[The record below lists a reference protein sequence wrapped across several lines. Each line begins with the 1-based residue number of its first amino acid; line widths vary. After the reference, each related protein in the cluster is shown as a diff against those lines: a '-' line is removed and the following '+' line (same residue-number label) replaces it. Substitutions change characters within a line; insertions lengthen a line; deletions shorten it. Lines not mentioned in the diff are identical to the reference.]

1 VTADPFNVRSRVH
14 EYGGGAYAVRDGV
27 VVFSDFTDN
36 RLYRVRDGRTTPLT
50 PVSDHRYADL
60 RLHPDRDLVLAVR
73 EDHSGDGEP
82 VTTIVGLEL
91 AGEGLGTV
99 LCSGADFYSDP
110 ELSDAGVL
118 AWTEWNHPAMPWDAT
133 VIRRGRLVGGAVV
146 DVVDVAGGPSES
158 AVHPRWAPGG
168 ELIFVSDRT
177 DWWNLYADRDGVTTP
192 LWPEASEFA
201 TPQWVFGEQPYVV
214 LDSSRL
220 LVSRISEG
228 VTSVSL
234 LDRSSQTLRPVLAS
248 GLYGPLTAAA
258 GRAAALIEDP
268 DRPARLALVDL
279 TTEAWTDVRHAGEQT
294 LSPDWVS
301 VPRAVSWPSTLDD
314 VPGEV
319 HGWYYRPTNPG
330 HSAPEGEL
338 PPLITVS
345 HGGPTSFSDTGFAVS
360 LQYWTSR
367 GFAVLDVNYRGST
380 GYGRP
385 YRDALRGTWGI
396 VDVADCAGGAAALAD
411 QGLADPRRLIVRGG
425 SAGGYTTLQAL
436 TTTDTFTAGISFYG
450 VADLESLARDTHK
463 FEARYLDGLIGPYPE
478 ARRPTVRPSAAPA
491 GIRRRRGP
499 PEPGRDDGRRGP
511 RQGPAGRHDDLRRR
525 GTRLPPGRLDQG
537 GAGGP
542 ALLPRSRLRLHP
554 GRLAPTDRDRQPL
567 GVGPAH
573 RQPAGGQCLHQIRG
587 SLDAALGRQLDP
599 DRRGPLGVAGISHNG
614 PNGVGHRGT
623 RCAPTTQVDAG
634 PGARDQA
641 GDLRLVHSR
650 PGRDDHWDPRR
661 QRREHAAPAA
671 VGHEHRGLG
680 EHRPEVDDV
689 DDASVRGYG

>member
-1 VTADPFNVRSRVH
+1 MTTAPYGTWPSPVTTDLVTSGTVGLSSPRLDGDALYWLESRPDQGGRVDLVRRTADGATEPVTSGEFNVRSRVH
-14 EYGGGAYAVRDGV
+14 EYGGGAYAVRDGI
-27 VVFSDFTDN
+27 VVFADFADN
-36 RLYRVRDGRTTPLT
+36 RLYRVQDGRTTPLT

-82 VTTIVGLEL
+82 VTTIVGLDL
-91 AGEGLGTV
+91 RGEGVGHV

-110 ELSDAGVL
+110 ELSDTGGL
-118 AWTEWNHPAMPWDAT
+118 AWTEWDHPAMPWDAT
-133 VIRRGRLVGGAVV
+133 RIRRGRLVDGAVV
-146 DVVDVAGGPSES
+146 DAVAIAGGSTES

-168 ELIFVSDRT
+168 ELVFVSDRT
-177 DWWNLYADRDGVTTP
+177 GWWNLYAVPDGVTTP
-192 LWPEASEFA
+192 LWPEAAEFA
-201 TPQWVFGEQPYVV
+201 TPQWVFGDQPYVV

-228 VTSVSL
+228 VTSVNL

-478 ARRPTVRPSAAPA
+478 AIETYLERSPIHHVDRLSVPLLLLQGSDDAVVPPNQAETMAAAVRAKGLPVAMMIFAGEGHGFRRADSIKAALEAQLYFLGRVFGFTPA
-491 GIRRRRGP
+491 
-499 PEPGRDDGRRGP
+499 DS
-511 RQGPAGRHDDLRRR
+511 
-525 GTRLPPGRLDQG
+525 LPPIEIDNL
-537 GAGGP
+537 
-542 ALLPRSRLRLHP
+542 
-554 GRLAPTDRDRQPL
+554 
-567 GVGPAH
+567 
-573 RQPAGGQCLHQIRG
+573 
-587 SLDAALGRQLDP
+587 
-599 DRRGPLGVAGISHNG
+599 
-614 PNGVGHRGT
+614 
-623 RCAPTTQVDAG
+623 
-634 PGARDQA
+634 
-641 GDLRLVHSR
+641 
-650 PGRDDHWDPRR
+650 
-661 QRREHAAPAA
+661 
-671 VGHEHRGLG
+671 
-680 EHRPEVDDV
+680 
-689 DDASVRGYG
+689 

>member
-1 VTADPFNVRSRVH
+1 MTTAPYGTWPSPVTTELVTTGTASLAAPRLDGDTLYWLESRPDQGGRVDLLRRPVDGATEAVTSAPFNVRSRVH

-27 VVFSDFTDN
+27 VVFSDFADN

-50 PVSDHRYADL
+50 PASDHRYADL
-60 RLHPDRDLVLAVR
+60 RVHPDRDLVLAVR
-73 EDHSGDGEP
+73 EDHSGVGEP

-91 AGEGLGTV
+91 GGEGVGTV
-99 LCSGADFYSDP
+99 LCAGADFYSDP
-110 ELSDAGVL
+110 ELSDTGVL

-133 VIRRGRLVGGAVV
+133 LIRRGRLVDGALV
-146 DVVDVAGGPSES
+146 DVVDVAGGAHES

-177 DWWNLYADRDGVTTP
+177 DWWNLYAERDGVTSP
-192 LWPEASEFA
+192 LWPDAAEFA
-201 TPQWVFGEQPYVV
+201 TPQWVFGEHPYVV

-220 LVSRISEG
+220 LVSRVGAG
-228 VTSVSL
+228 VSSIEL
-234 LDRSSQTLRPVLAS
+234 LDRSSQTLRPILPS
-248 GLYGPLTAAA
+248 GLYGPLTAAD
-258 GRAAALIEDP
+258 GLAAALIEDP

-279 TTEAWTDVRHAGEQT
+279 TTETWTDLRHAGERT

-319 HGWYYRPTNPG
+319 HGWYYPPTNPG
-330 HSAPEGEL
+330 HTAPEGEL
-338 PPLITVS
+338 PPLITIS

-367 GFAVLDVNYRGST
+367 GFAILDVNYRGST

-450 VADLESLARDTHK
+450 VADLEALARDTHK

-478 ARRPTVRPSAAPA
+478 AIETYHERSPIHHVDRLSVPLLLLQGSDDAVVPPNQAETMAAAVRAKGLPVAMIIFAGEGHGFRRADSIRAALEAQLFFLGRVFGFTPA
-491 GIRRRRGP
+491 DP
-499 PEPGRDDGRRGP
+499 
-511 RQGPAGRHDDLRRR
+511 
-525 GTRLPPGRLDQG
+525 LPPIEIDNLDT
-537 GAGGP
+537 
-542 ALLPRSRLRLHP
+542 
-554 GRLAPTDRDRQPL
+554 APT
-567 GVGPAH
+567 
-573 RQPAGGQCLHQIRG
+573 
-587 SLDAALGRQLDP
+587 GR
-599 DRRGPLGVAGISHNG
+599 
-614 PNGVGHRGT
+614 
-623 RCAPTTQVDAG
+623 
-634 PGARDQA
+634 
-641 GDLRLVHSR
+641 
-650 PGRDDHWDPRR
+650 
-661 QRREHAAPAA
+661 
-671 VGHEHRGLG
+671 
-680 EHRPEVDDV
+680 
-689 DDASVRGYG
+689 

>member
-1 VTADPFNVRSRVH
+1 MTTAPYGTWPSPVTTDLVTSGTASLASPGLDGDTLYWLESRPDQGGRVDLLRRPVGGTTEPVTADPFNVRSRVH

-82 VTTIVGLEL
+82 ITTIVGLEL

-110 ELSDAGVL
+110 ELSDSGVL

-133 VIRRGRLVGGAVV
+133 MIRRGRLVGRAVV

-177 DWWNLYADRDGVTTP
+177 DWWNLYAHRDGVTTP

-201 TPQWVFGEQPYVV
+201 TPQWVFGEQPYAV

-228 VTSVSL
+228 VTSVNL
-234 LDRSSQTLRPVLAS
+234 LDRSSQTLRPILPS
-248 GLYGPLTAAA
+248 GLYGPLTAAD
-258 GRAAALIEDP
+258 GLAAALIEDP

-319 HGWYYRPTNPG
+319 HGWYYPPTNPG
-330 HSAPEGEL
+330 HTAPEGEL
-338 PPLITVS
+338 PPLITIS

-478 ARRPTVRPSAAPA
+478 AIETYLERSPIHHVDRLSVPLLLLQGSDDAVVPPNQAETMAAAVRAKGLPVAMMIFAGEGHGFRRADSIKAALEAQLYFLGRVFGFTPA
-491 GIRRRRGP
+491 
-499 PEPGRDDGRRGP
+499 DS
-511 RQGPAGRHDDLRRR
+511 
-525 GTRLPPGRLDQG
+525 LPPIEIDNL
-537 GAGGP
+537 
-542 ALLPRSRLRLHP
+542 
-554 GRLAPTDRDRQPL
+554 
-567 GVGPAH
+567 
-573 RQPAGGQCLHQIRG
+573 
-587 SLDAALGRQLDP
+587 
-599 DRRGPLGVAGISHNG
+599 
-614 PNGVGHRGT
+614 
-623 RCAPTTQVDAG
+623 
-634 PGARDQA
+634 
-641 GDLRLVHSR
+641 
-650 PGRDDHWDPRR
+650 
-661 QRREHAAPAA
+661 
-671 VGHEHRGLG
+671 
-680 EHRPEVDDV
+680 
-689 DDASVRGYG
+689 